1 MEIAGIFIYWLGH
14 ASFLIKF
21 PIDVKNSEEIVIYID
36 PYNIDASK
44 DYPKADVI
52 FITHTH
58 YDHFSPNDIKVISKE
73 KTIIVGPQD
82 IKVSK
87 NVLKVVPLEENSVD
101 IGNFKLK
108 FKTVP
113 AYNKEKQFHPKSN
126 KWVGYIIELNNKKIY
141 HTGDS
146 EFIDEMKSVKA
157 DIVLVPVGGTYTMNS
172 SEAASLV
179 NTIKP
184 EVAIP
189 MHWGSVVGTKE
200 DALKFKDLVKKEI
213 KVFILDRF

>member
-1 MEIAGIFIYWLGH
+1 
-14 ASFLIKF
+14 
-21 PIDVKNSEEIVIYID
+21 
-36 PYNIDASK
+36 
-44 DYPKADVI
+44 
-52 FITHTH
+52 
-58 YDHFSPNDIKVISKE
+58 
-73 KTIIVGPQD
+73 
-82 IKVSK
+82 VSK
-87 NVLKVVPLEENSVD
+87 NVLKVVPLEEKSVD
-101 IGNFKLK
+101 ISNFKLK